1 MSTTRVC
8 DGCGEGMEKPAGGHI
23 AITEDVSH
31 PLSNYDLC
39 SNCLLKFIEAIP
51 TLIRNLG
58 RARSEKM

>member
-1 MSTTRVC
+1 MSTTLVC
-8 DGCGEGMEKPAGGHI
+8 DGCGVEMEKPAGGHI

-51 TLIRNLG
+51 AFIHRLG
-58 RARSEKM
+58 HRHASG